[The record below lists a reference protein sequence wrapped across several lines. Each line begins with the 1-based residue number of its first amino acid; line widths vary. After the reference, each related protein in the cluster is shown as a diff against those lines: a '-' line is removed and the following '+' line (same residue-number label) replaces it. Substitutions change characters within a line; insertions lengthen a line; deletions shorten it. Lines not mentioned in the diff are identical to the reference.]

1 MFFLN
6 KDTPLTVELL
16 NKMISRFTV
25 SVKPR
30 IQRYENYY
38 NGIQAILQKSYSDET
53 KPCSHTVINYC
64 KNIVDSYCGYLA
76 SPGYISYSSDDDIE
90 EVMNILRY
98 NDYQDEDSNL
108 LLDALIYGVAAEL
121 MYFDSEG

>member
-53 KPCSHTVINYC
+53 KPCSH
-64 KNIVDSYCGYLA
+64 
-76 SPGYISYSSDDDIE
+76 IE
-90 EVMNILRY
+90 
-98 NDYQDEDSNL
+98 
-108 LLDALIYGVAAEL
+108 G
-121 MYFDSEG
+121 